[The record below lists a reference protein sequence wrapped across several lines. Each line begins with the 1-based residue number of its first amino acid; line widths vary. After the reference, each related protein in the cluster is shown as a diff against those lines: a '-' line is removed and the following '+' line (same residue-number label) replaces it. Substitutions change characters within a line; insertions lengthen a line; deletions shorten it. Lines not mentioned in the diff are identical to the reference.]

1 MSSIVIVVGLN
12 HKTAPIALREQLALS
27 AEAISTA
34 YATLHAH
41 MRSTTE
47 RMSESRIIDEI
58 VILSTCNRFEV
69 YATATQAMDGIAFI
83 EQFFAQLHGL
93 PVTRLASHMYRMTGE
108 AAAEHAMRVA
118 CGLDS
123 MILGESQILGQV
135 SAAFEAA
142 HSAGMTGAILSHL
155 FAQALHAG
163 KRARSET
170 AISRFSTSVSHVG
183 VQALL
188 REMPTLPEPNVL
200 VIGAGEMASLAA
212 QAVRRSTGS
221 RLTFI
226 NRTFDRAAVLAEKFT
241 GQVRHW
247 FELEQALIQ
256 ADAVIC
262 ATGAPHAILY
272 ADDIERVMRQRGGSP
287 VAILDIAMPRDV
299 DPSANDIPGVTLFDI
314 DMLHSTVEAN
324 LELRHAAVPAVERII
339 AEALESFTAWY
350 ASRHVTPI
358 IRTLREWA
366 QTIADDE
373 LDHTLNRLSDADD
386 RTREIVALM
395 AHRLVNRLLHE
406 PTSRLRQQAS
416 AGRAHGYAHAVR
428 ELFALET
435 LDAVEC
441 QHSAGCAFSPDA
453 ALDAPQCT
461 LHCILPR
468 SMEPRQ

>member
-41 MRSTTE
+41 MHSTTE

-69 YATATQAMDGIAFI
+69 YATAPQGMDGIAFI

-108 AAAEHAMRVA
+108 AAAEHVMRVA

-123 MILGESQILGQV
+123 MILGESQIIGQV
-135 SAAFEAA
+135 ASAYEAA

-183 VQALL
+183 VQTLL
-188 REMPTLPEPNVL
+188 SELPQQAEPNVL
-200 VIGAGEMASLAA
+200 VVGAGEMATLAA

-226 NRTFDRAAVLAEKFT
+226 NRTFDRAAALATKFT
-241 GQVRHW
+241 GQAQHW
-247 FELEQALIQ
+247 FELEQGLIN

-262 ATGAPHAILY
+262 ATGAPHAILF
-272 ADDIERVMRQRGGSP
+272 ADDLVRVMRRRGGRP
-287 VAILDIAMPRDV
+287 LAILDIAMPRNV
-299 DPSANDIPGVTLFDI
+299 EPSVNDIPGITLFDI
-314 DMLHSTVEAN
+314 DMLHTTVEAN
-324 LELRHAAVPAVERII
+324 LELRRAAVPEVERII
-339 AEALESFTAWY
+339 AESLANFSEWY
-350 ASRHVTPI
+350 SSRHVTPV

-366 QTIADDE
+366 QTIAHDE

-435 LDAVEC
+435 IKAVEC
-441 QHSAGCAFSPDA
+441 QQTAGCAFDDHPETSA
-453 ALDAPQCT
+453 ARCNLR
-461 LHCILPR
+461 CILPQG
-468 SMEPRQ
+468 MERGA